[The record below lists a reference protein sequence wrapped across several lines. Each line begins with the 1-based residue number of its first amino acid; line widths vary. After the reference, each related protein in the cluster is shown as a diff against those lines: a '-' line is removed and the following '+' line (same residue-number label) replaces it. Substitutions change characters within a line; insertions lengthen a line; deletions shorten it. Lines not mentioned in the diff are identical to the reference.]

1 MGEALTIRVRRERGH
16 AVVTVAGEVD
26 IATVAQ
32 LREPLFELAAD
43 GRPLVVDLDQVSFI
57 DASGL
62 GALVGAARRAAGHGA
77 SLHVACG
84 RPQTMRLFRLTGLD
98 HQIPLARSLDEA
110 LEALAAG
117 RGTPALAVS
126 PVGATPGRRAGL
138 ERGLDGGR
146 DELRGLRVDDDVP
159 AEQNAADDLPG
170 MRGRVGRADGGAGT
184 GGIGL
189 GHTQDCRRNGPGP
202 AAAHAGFVTP
212 FTTVTGAAPAQSRA
226 PPVIMSPTDRLLTSA
241 VPAWTASR
249 TLPWQARR

>member
-1 MGEALTIRVRRERGH
+1 MGEALTIRVRREQGY

-32 LREPLFELAAD
+32 LREPLFELAA
-43 GRPLVVDLDQVSFI
+43 GGWPLVVDLDRVSFI

-77 SLHVACG
+77 SLHAVCG
-84 RPQTMRLFRLTGLD
+84 RPQTVRLFRLTGLD

-117 RGTPALAVS
+117 RGRPALAVS
-126 PVGATPGRRAGL
+126 PVGATPARRPGRRTGL
-138 ERGLDGGR
+138 QRGLDGGR

-170 MRGRVGRADGGAGT
+170 MRGASS
-184 GGIGL
+184 
-189 GHTQDCRRNGPGP
+189 GPM
-202 AAAHAGFVTP
+202 AAAGPVASGSVTP
-212 FTTVTGAAPAQSRA
+212 GTAEETVLA
-226 PPVIMSPTDRLLTSA
+226 RLLDTPDS
-241 VPAWTASR
+241 
-249 TLPWQARR
+249 